1 LNHDLIFP
9 PKLLIT
15 NGKKAAAA
23 TMAGMIIAQEL
34 DRIYILSPL
43 NNAPDISPGRSLS
56 FIYYSVERARP

>member
-1 LNHDLIFP
+1 LNHDFILP

-23 TMAGMIIAQEL
+23 TMAGIIIAQEL